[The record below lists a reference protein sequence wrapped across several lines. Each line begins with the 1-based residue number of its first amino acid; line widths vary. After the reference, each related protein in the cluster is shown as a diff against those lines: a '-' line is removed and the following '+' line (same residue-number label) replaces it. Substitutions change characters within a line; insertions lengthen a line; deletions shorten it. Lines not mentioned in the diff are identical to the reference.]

1 MVSSNDGGATGI
13 TPETL
18 RPRRSSAVWLLLGS
32 SVFVAIGL
40 WMGSEE
46 GWIGYA
52 IAAFFGTCAAV
63 GLVQLLP
70 GASSLR
76 IDCDGLTCR
85 SLYSRFAVRWDE
97 VDRFFVVALRQGG
110 FRVHEVVGWNYLAG
124 RGPPGRGRRL
134 SFALTGCE
142 GALPDTYGVKPAEL
156 ADRLNGLLERSRSG

>member
-1 MVSSNDGGATGI
+1 MVSRNDGDAAAI

-32 SVFVAIGL
+32 SAFVAIGV

-52 IAAFFGTCAAV
+52 IAAFFGLCAAV

-76 IDCDGLTCR
+76 IDRDGLTCR
-85 SLYSRFAVRWDE
+85 SLYSRFVVRWDE

-110 FRVHEVVGWNYLAG
+110 FRVHQLVGWNYLAG

-134 SFALTGCE
+134 SSALAGCE
-142 GALPDTYGVKPAEL
+142 GALPDTYGVEAAEL
-156 ADRLNGLLERSRSG
+156 ADRLNRWLERSRES